1 MEEGILAEL
10 DRIAA
15 EFEGRI
21 CLAARDM
28 RTGEHILYHADSRCP
43 TASVIKLPILIH
55 TLLLASEGAVSL
67 DQTLIL
73 RDGDARPGSGI
84 LKELTPGLRV
94 TLRDACMLMIA
105 LSDNT
110 ATNMVLDVV
119 GVEPVNERMARL
131 GCRQTRLFRKVFAEG
146 PPVSRENARY
156 GLGVTTPRDM
166 LRLLTALYRGR
177 IGSPELS
184 ASVRSFLGAQQYH
197 DAIPRYLPPQW
208 RYEGKGGAV
217 DAVRNDVGFVTAP
230 DGHTIALAVFC
241 NRMPRPLWTADN
253 PGLIAIARCARA
265 VCEHF
270 HPTLGSEG
278 VSPQE
283 GGRPTR
289 AGRPPRGILS

>member
-1 MEEGILAEL
+1 MAKEVYAAL
-10 DRIAA
+10 DQIAA

-28 RTGEHILYHADSRCP
+28 RTGERILYHADSRCP

-55 TLLLASEGAVSL
+55 ALLLASDGGIAL
-67 DQTLIL
+67 DQVLTLGE
-73 RDGDARPGSGI
+73 GDARPGSGI
-84 LKELTPGLRV
+84 LKELTPGLRL

-110 ATNMVLDVV
+110 ATNMVLDAV
-119 GVEPVNERMARL
+119 GIEPVNERMARL

-156 GLGVTTPRDM
+156 GLGVTTPREM
-166 LRLLTALYRGR
+166 LRLLEGLYWGR

-184 ASVRSFLGAQQYH
+184 ASVRSFLAAQQYR
-197 DAIPRYLPPQW
+197 DAIPRYLPPEW
-208 RYEGKGGAV
+208 KYEGKGGAV
-217 DAVRNDVGFVTAP
+217 DAVRNDVGLVTTP
-230 DGHTIALAVFC
+230 DGQTIALAVFC

-265 VCEHF
+265 ICEHF
-270 HPTLGSEG
+270 RPSMGSEG
-278 VSPQE
+278 VLLQE
-283 GGRPTR
+283 SDG
-289 AGRPPRGILS
+289 PPA